1 MSSFDEKSYIKNLQV
16 YNDET
21 RKLFNNK
28 NKIKRERLV
37 VKAFLRTLGIS
48 FDDIDLTAPTEEPV
62 DVKYRTAHFQ
72 IRELLKKERKRGD
85 ELKHEYNKYNNV
97 TSIDELLEPYSPSK
111 PVSLAQLASFEIP
124 NSLSK
129 KASEYPKKYPRGCQ
143 DIDALVYVNIDDK
156 YLSNFQLSEEDVKS
170 LKYQNWRSVS
180 ILFPPYGVV
189 LIAEA
194 EAPDFLNIVKWQ
206 PQNRWDPDTLFE

>member
-85 ELKHEYNKYNNV
+85 EFIKGIRIQRWPVQFIKVRDLGIAGKKKIYYRIEDKY
-97 TSIDELLEPYSPSK
+97 SK
-111 PVSLAQLASFEIP
+111 PIG
-124 NSLSK
+124 
-129 KASEYPKKYPRGCQ
+129 RG
-143 DIDALVYVNIDDK
+143 DK
-156 YLSNFQLSEEDVKS
+156 FVEN
-170 LKYQNWRSVS
+170 
-180 ILFPPYGVV
+180 
-189 LIAEA
+189 
-194 EAPDFLNIVKWQ
+194 
-206 PQNRWDPDTLFE
+206 